1 MPRGPDL
8 GVLPSLHG
16 VMYKHW
22 IIKLHLSFPLRPA
35 PLPGL
40 IEASSLPSIELL
52 SLSSRGDFFGVLCFV
67 AVYCLQVSA
76 IFPAV
81 IAPRNGRLGTVND
94 GDKTFFHSEHSFR
107 CISAQLSGWAD
118 FSPIDPL
125 VFHSDVTTWIV
136 CYRAFSAG
144 SLHSGKHGWELVLEH
159 LPTRTHPP
167 TESLL
172 PPKLSSDPLEPAL
185 Q

>member
-16 VMYKHW
+16 VMYKHL

-81 IAPRNGRLGTVND
+81 IAR
-94 GDKTFFHSEHSFR
+94 EE
-107 CISAQLSGWAD
+107 WE
-118 FSPIDPL
+118 
-125 VFHSDVTTWIV
+125 
-136 CYRAFSAG
+136 AG
-144 SLHSGKHGWELVLEH
+144 NSK
-159 LPTRTHPP
+159 RRR
-167 TESLL
+167 
-172 PPKLSSDPLEPAL
+172 
-185 Q
+185 